1 MQDSGHLSQQETQFV
16 ADDVDL
22 LLGFHTVLSRCLQE
36 ELRGDLLQG
45 GDLLLPAT
53 QLLLQHLKA
62 GGDREQE
69 SVHSSQD

>member
-16 ADDVDL
+16 ANDVDL
-22 LLGFHTVLSRCLQE
+22 LLGFHAVLSRLQE

-53 QLLLQHLKA
+53 QLLLQQLKA
-62 GGDREQE
+62 GGDRERE